1 MQAAANDPAQV
12 PGTLITAT
20 VHGSSMGTHAGSSM
34 GTPSSAHVT
43 AGAATLD
50 SPSLHALWSEEHR
63 GTGVRGGTGSKRYSA
78 GAAPTSSP
86 AGRPLEQHNAN
97 LMWC

>member
-20 VHGSSMGTHAGSSM
+20 VHGSSMGTHAGSSI
-34 GTPSSAHVT
+34 GTPSSAHV
-43 AGAATLD
+43 ASGAATLD
-50 SPSLHALWSEEHR
+50 SQSLHAPRSEEHR
-63 GTGVRGGTGSKRYSA
+63 GTGIRGGTGSKRYS
-78 GAAPTSSP
+78 GAAHTSSP
-86 AGRPLEQHNAN
+86 AGQPLEQQNAN